1 MNLGVKYS
9 QIWVKVAIGC
19 GILLGF
25 VLLVQT
31 VATYFFV
38 YDKIIHDQAAQE
50 VERKEASLLR
60 SAVAAK
66 ITDVRQLGPLLDEIR
81 HDAPKEVAWI
91 RIINGNASVTAQT
104 GKPLSAV
111 PTPDQLRRQLELHQ
125 SRRQIIKSRAGDIL
139 VVDSRL
145 RFLGRPPEPPP
156 PFGGRNGG
164 PHGGGPHEGGP
175 PDGGPMF
182 SEIAIYVD
190 GVTVNFGALRQNLII
205 GCLAA
210 IALLVSMASIGL
222 LFTRYIRARQ
232 LEQQLE
238 LARSVQT
245 DLLPASQRESNHLSS
260 IDFAAA
266 FFPAATIGG
275 DFYDVFTGED
285 APVSIVLGDVAG
297 KGISAALLMGVL
309 HGAIRSM
316 RWTRSAVDQ
325 EEASQ
330 WLNRFLCE
338 KTARERFVSLFWA
351 YFLPETGMLQYV
363 NAGHLPPLL
372 VRSSTGGPVVERLDS
387 GGPVLG
393 LLPMAQYRSATTKVE
408 PGDVL
413 VIFSD
418 GVAEAANARDEEFG
432 DDRIAEIVRRHIA
445 LGPQEICDAIL
456 REVSSFL
463 GTLKPH
469 DDQTLL
475 VVRLVPAQKG
485 SNADVAQSALLVS

>member
-1 MNLGVKYS
+1 MLRSVKSS
-9 QIWVKVAIGC
+9 QIWVKAAIGC
-19 GILLGF
+19 GILLGL

-50 VERKEASLLR
+50 VERKEAALLR
-60 SAVAAK
+60 SAIAAK
-66 ITDVRQLGPLLDEIR
+66 ITDVHQLGPLLDEMR
-81 HDAPKEVAWI
+81 RDDPKEVAWI
-91 RIINGNASVTAQT
+91 RIMNGNAAVAAQT
-104 GKPLSAV
+104 GRPLAAT
-111 PTPDQLRRQLELHQ
+111 PTPDQLRRQLQAHQ
-125 SRRQIIKSRAGDIL
+125 SRREIIKSPAGDVL

-145 RFLGRPPEPPP
+145 RFFGRPGERP
-156 PFGGRNGG
+156 PFG
-164 PHGGGPHEGGP
+164 PQDGGP
-175 PDGGPMF
+175 PSDGGGPMF

-210 IALLVSMASIGL
+210 IALLVSMASIGV

-245 DLLPASQRESNHLSS
+245 DLLPASAQDSS
-260 IDFAAA
+260 QASRIDFAAA
-266 FFPAATIGG
+266 FLPAATIGG
-275 DFYDVFTGED
+275 DFYDVFTAEG

-316 RWTRSAVDQ
+316 RWNRSAVDQ

-351 YFLPETGMLQYV
+351 YFVPETGMLQYV

-372 VRSSTGGPVVERLDS
+372 VRSGTGNTTVERLDS

-393 LLPMAQYRSATTKVE
+393 LLPLAQYRSAETKVDA
-408 PGDVL
+408 GDVL
-413 VIFSD
+413 VVFSD
-418 GVAEAANARDEEFG
+418 GVAEAANAGDEEFG
-432 DDRIAEIVRRHIA
+432 DSRIAEIVRRNVA

-456 REVSSFL
+456 REVRLFL
-463 GTLKPH
+463 GPMKPH

-475 VVRLVPAQKG
+475 VVRLVPAEKNNSEVEVQ
-485 SNADVAQSALLVS
+485 QSASLVI

>member
-1 MNLGVKYS
+1 MISRKMGRRVRGVKNS
-9 QIWVKVAIGC
+9 QIWVKAAIGS
-19 GILLGF
+19 GILLGL

-31 VATYFFV
+31 VSTYFFV
-38 YDKIIHDQAAQE
+38 YDKIVRDQAAQE
-50 VERKEASLLR
+50 VERKEATLLR
-60 SAVAAK
+60 SAISAK
-66 ITDVRQLGPLLDEIR
+66 VSDPHQLGPLLEEMR
-81 HDAPKEVAWI
+81 RESPKQIAWI
-91 RIINGNASVTAQT
+91 RIMNRDAAVVAQSGVPLTA
-104 GKPLSAV
+104 L
-111 PTPDQLRRQLELHQ
+111 PTPGQLRDQLRMHQ
-125 SRRQIIKSRAGDIL
+125 ATRNMIKSSSGDIL

-145 RFLGRPPEPPP
+145 RFLGRPGEPPP
-156 PFGGRNGG
+156 P
-164 PHGGGPHEGGP
+164 GGP
-175 PDGGPMF
+175 PPAPLF
-182 SEIAIYVD
+182 SEIAIYVE

-222 LFTRYIRARQ
+222 LFNRYIRARQ

-245 DLLPASQRESNHLSS
+245 DLLPASDRVNL
-260 IDFAAA
+260 DFAAA
-266 FFPAATIGG
+266 FLPAATIGG
-275 DFYDVFTGED
+275 DFYDVFTGEN
-285 APVSIVLGDVAG
+285 APVSLVLGDVAG

-330 WLNRFLCE
+330 WLNQFLCE

-351 YFLPETGMLQYV
+351 YFLPETGLLRYV

-372 VRSSTGGPVVERLDS
+372 IRAAGAEAERLEA

-393 LLPMAQYRSATTKVE
+393 LLPAAQYSSGTARVE

-413 VIFSD
+413 VVFSD
-418 GVAEAANARDEEFG
+418 GVAEAANIHDEEFG
-432 DDRIAEIVRRHIA
+432 DTRITDIVRRNIA

-456 REVSSFL
+456 REVELFL
-463 GTLKPH
+463 GPMKPH

-475 VVRLVPAQKG
+475 VVRLVPATK
-485 SNADVAQSALLVS
+485 QSVSSSSYQESSLPLIG

>member
-1 MNLGVKYS
+1 VRGVKYS
-9 QIWVKVAIGC
+9 QVWVKVAIGS
-19 GILLGF
+19 GILLGL

-31 VATYFFV
+31 VSTYFFV
-38 YDKIIHDQAAQE
+38 YDKIVRDQAAQE
-50 VERKEASLLR
+50 VERKEATLLR
-60 SAVAAK
+60 SAIAAK
-66 ITDVRQLGPLLDEIR
+66 VSDPHQLGPLLDEMR
-81 HDAPKEVAWI
+81 RDSPKQIAWI
-91 RIINGNASVTAQT
+91 RIINMDAAVVAQS
-104 GKPLSAV
+104 GSPLTDV
-111 PTPDQLRRQLELHQ
+111 PTAEQLRNQLPPHQ
-125 SRRQIIKSRAGDIL
+125 PRREMIKSPKGDIL

-145 RFLGRPPEPPP
+145 RFFGRPGGPPP
-156 PFGGRNGG
+156 HAGG
-164 PHGGGPHEGGP
+164 PREGGP
-175 PDGGPMF
+175 LY
-182 SEIAIYVD
+182 SEIAIYVE
-190 GVTVNFGALRQNLII
+190 GVTVNFGALRQNLIV

-222 LFTRYIRARQ
+222 LFNRYIRARQ

-245 DLLPASQRESNHLSS
+245 DLLPAPQGAN
-260 IDFAAA
+260 FAAA
-266 FFPAATIGG
+266 FLPAATIGG
-275 DFYDVFTGED
+275 DFYDVFTAEN
-285 APVSIVLGDVAG
+285 APISLVLGDVAG

-330 WLNRFLCE
+330 WLNQFLCE

-351 YFLPETGMLQYV
+351 YFLPETGVLRYV

-372 VRSSTGGPVVERLDS
+372 IRAAGNEPSVERLEA

-393 LLPMAQYRSATTKVE
+393 LLPAAQYRSATAQVE

-413 VIFSD
+413 VVFSD
-418 GVAEAANARDEEFG
+418 GVCEAANIHDEEFG
-432 DDRIAEIVRRHIA
+432 DTRIADIVRRHIA

-456 REVSSFL
+456 REVGQFL
-463 GTLKPH
+463 GTMKPH

-475 VVRLVPAQKG
+475 VVRLVPNSLTPEMAHTG
-485 SNADVAQSALLVS
+485 EHHHGNTLPGLA